1 VGSLTLSR
9 FLLIACLH
17 LLEDKR
23 ENVVYEMIA
32 TLNKLLEYGLLLKE
46 DCISSYKSIKPLLK

>member
-1 VGSLTLSR
+1 LTLSR

-32 TLNKLLEYGLLLKE
+32 TLNKLMEFGLLLKE
-46 DCISSYKSIKPLLK
+46 DSVYSYKSIKPLLK